1 MASGSHVI
9 DVNLGN
15 FSEAVEAESFRRP
28 VVVDFWAPWCGPCRM
43 QTPILEKLA
52 AAGLGDRIFKVNT
65 DEAPDIA
72 QRYGIF
78 SIPTLIIFEGGK
90 EVDRM
95 VGVQT
100 EQTLSAKL
108 R

>member
-1 MASGSHVI
+1 MGLNEATSA
-9 DVNLGN
+9 N
-15 FSEAVEAESFRRP
+15 FDSAVLAAP
-28 VVVDFWAPWCGPCRM
+28 GKVLVDFWAPWCGPCRM

-90 EVDRM
+90 EADRM

>member
-1 MASGSHVI
+1 MGLNEATGA
-9 DVNLGN
+9 N
-15 FSEAVEAESFRRP
+15 FDTAVLAAP
-28 VVVDFWAPWCGPCRM
+28 GKVLVDFWAPWCGPCRM
-43 QTPILEKLA
+43 QTPILDKLA

-78 SIPTLIIFEGGK
+78 SIPTLIIFEAGK

-100 EQTLSAKL
+100 EQTLTAKL